1 MVVVEHSPKV
11 ILSSFR
17 LRPIPVLLDSKYLA
31 VHVFKMEAV
40 VKFCKFGFRTK
51 LIFAD
56 GISSFVTI
64 DFDASNGV
72 SDDDDSSS
80 PALIERLVGVVVG
93 SEVRE
98 KAIVRSV
105 HSFGEENASYW
116 QFLCTGGVSKL
127 RIAAVA
133 GHPADPA
140 VFLFRP
146 NGRLES
152 HSFLI
157 GDCLPVI
164 RVVLADSVDCQL
176 RLNAEGLLLVERN
189 NCEES
194 EYKHLMSCH

>member
-1 MVVVEHSPKV
+1 MVEHSPKV

-93 SEVRE
+93 SEVRKE
-98 KAIVRSV
+98 
-105 HSFGEENASYW
+105 SYP
-116 QFLCTGGVSKL
+116 QRVGTVNLK
-127 RIAAVA
+127 
-133 GHPADPA
+133 
-140 VFLFRP
+140 
-146 NGRLES
+146 NG
-152 HSFLI
+152 
-157 GDCLPVI
+157 
-164 RVVLADSVDCQL
+164 
-176 RLNAEGLLLVERN
+176 
-189 NCEES
+189 
-194 EYKHLMSCH
+194 